1 MDHRYTKQVPGSIG
15 VEPPPPPPALQCKN
29 ACNNTLKS
37 EDLLVNKSAN
47 HNMISYF
54 A

>member
-1 MDHRYTKQVPGSIG
+1 MGNWKIVNWGRAPRLS
-15 VEPPPPPPALQCKN
+15 LQCKN

-47 HNMISYF
+47 HNMISYS